1 MSPQKRIF
9 ISYRKTDTGP
19 LALYLYDHLCMVFGE
34 RRIFRDIDSLPLGQ
48 NWRNQIEKALASCK
62 VVVVLIGKNWLTI
75 ADERGKRRLFNDDD
89 MHRWEIATAL
99 RRSDTTV
106 IPLLA
111 EDAPALKPDDLPKNI
126 RSLPKKQWLRLNLK
140 KMYMDSN
147 LLELDRTIMKA
158 LGWKYSSGFIPST
171 DYYLAGRGPIA
182 HSGLIGRPEEP
193 WGNAADGVVT
203 IQNLRASLLLKR
215 KILKSPIPM
224 KVRGTLF
231 PCALLSSGWWE
242 RHIPAQARRIKW
254 RDPVQKWLFYG
265 FDLWGPSWDFSW
277 NFEEWEASRK
287 RPYFIAQLGDGDEVN
302 SLPVLIPRSKAIK
315 LQNEF
320 GKDFLRGIEMEIVG
334 VLGHRKHFASMIDPK
349 ALELFGGLLDYSLW
363 VDEDDPKH
371 KITPLCR
378 DTDVYSGYLWKCVA
392 PKDLL
397 ADQRLSLND
406 VYFIWEHTNFASRD
420 AIQYDLDALQRKE
433 EYIQHRFGSGRELV
447 LVQKSSAI
455 VPGRPKWKSEE
466 IYNLLLGRRNLS
478 F

>member
-1 MSPQKRIF
+1 
-9 ISYRKTDTGP
+9 
-19 LALYLYDHLCMVFGE
+19 
-34 RRIFRDIDSLPLGQ
+34 
-48 NWRNQIEKALASCK
+48 
-62 VVVVLIGKNWLTI
+62 
-75 ADERGKRRLFNDDD
+75 
-89 MHRWEIATAL
+89 MHRFEIATAL
-99 RRSDTTV
+99 RRSDTKV
-106 IPLLA
+106 ISLLT
-111 EDAPALKPDDLPKNI
+111 EDAPALMASNLPKNI
-126 RSLPKKQWLRLNLK
+126 RSLPEKQWLRLNFK
-140 KMYMDSN
+140 KMYMDAD
-147 LLELDRTIMKA
+147 LLELDRTIMDA
-158 LGWKYSSGFIPST
+158 LGRKYSNRFIPTT

-182 HSGLIGRPEEP
+182 HHGLIGRPEEP
-193 WGNAADGVVT
+193 WGNAAKGVVT

-215 KILKSPIPM
+215 KILENPIPI
-224 KVRGTLF
+224 KVTGTLL

-242 RHIPAQARRIKW
+242 RHIPAQVRQIKW
-254 RDPVQKWLFYG
+254 RNPVQKWLFYG
-265 FDLWGPSWDFSW
+265 FELWGPSWDFSW
-277 NFEEWEASRK
+277 NFEEWETSRK

-302 SLPVLIPRSKAIK
+302 SLPILIPRSKAVR

-320 GKDFLRGIEMEIVG
+320 GNDLLRGTETEIVG

-349 ALELFGGLLDYSLW
+349 ALELFGGLLDYCLW

-397 ADQRLSLND
+397 EDQRLSLND

-447 LVQKSSAI
+447 LIQKSSAI
-455 VPGRPKWKSEE
+455 VPGKPKWKSDE
-466 IYNLLLGRRNLS
+466 IYNLLLGRKLLT